1 MWEIL
6 LPLKLIFLEV
16 KKRMNSYN
24 SLPPLQNSKVTA
36 AFKALSQK
44 SKALFIVIFLV
55 GFSSFAQ
62 QTARVKGIV
71 FNENNQPISGVSVA
85 FLDQTVV
92 SNENGFYI
100 LSIPANTSGRL
111 FFSHLT
117 YKSHSIVFEL
127 KPNEDYEYN
136 PVLKT
141 NIEEIGAIVID
152 NRGRKRVEGVTH
164 IEPQTVRLIPGA
176 NAGVE
181 NIIKTLP
188 GVYSNNELSTQYNV
202 RGGNYDE
209 NLVYVNEIEI
219 YRPFLIRSGQ
229 QEGLS
234 FTNTDMV
241 GNIDFSAGG
250 FQSKFG
256 DKLSSVLDITYR
268 TPTRFG
274 ASAEAS
280 FLGGSLTLEGV
291 SKDQKWAAIV
301 GGRYRDNSLLVNS
314 QDTETNFRPRFA
326 DVQSYVTFTPN
337 KQWQFSFLGNISSNR
352 YDYEPLVKRTKFG
365 TIDNPTELSVFY
377 EGQEKDQ
384 YTTYFGALKTTY
396 LVNENFN
403 LKLIGSLYHAT
414 EQEHFD
420 ILGQY
425 RLGEVETNIGSDNF
439 GEVEF
444 TRGIGSQLN
453 HGRNNLD
460 ALIANLE
467 LKGFHY
473 LGKNQVE
480 WGVKYTREDLRDRLV
495 EWEVIDSAGFSLNP
509 PIGYP
514 TNDQPYNPYT
524 GPLVPY
530 QNVRATN
537 FTTIDRLSGFV
548 QFNRRGTINEHEIWY
563 NLGVRAHN
571 WTVSGEGI
579 ESSNQTVFSP
589 RGQFAIKPNWQ
600 HDMVFR
606 ASVGMYHQP
615 PMYRELRNQEGE
627 VVSDV
632 KAQKS
637 IHYVISNDY
646 SFKLWERPFKL
657 ISEYYYKSMDDVNPY
672 TLENVRIRYSAQ
684 NNAKAFATGFDMRLN
699 GEFVPGTES
708 WFSFGWMK
716 TEENIEDRG
725 YIARPTDQRLKFG
738 ALFQDYMPNIPN
750 VKVYLN
756 LVYNT
761 GLPGGSPSY
770 ADPYVYQNRLKD
782 YRRADVGFSY
792 VFIDA
797 SNPEITDRTGLF
809 KNFKEFSVGLEI
821 FNLFNNQN
829 AITNTWVRDV
839 YTKQQYGIPN
849 YLTTRVFSLKLNM
862 RI

>member
-1 MWEIL
+1 
-6 LPLKLIFLEV
+6 
-16 KKRMNSYN
+16 MNRY
-24 SLPPLQNSKVTA
+24 
-36 AFKALSQK
+36 
-44 SKALFIVIFLV
+44 IVVFVCFWI
-55 GFSSFAQ
+55 GFVSFSQ
-62 QTARVKGIV
+62 QTARIKGII
-71 FNENNQPISGVSVA
+71 FDQNKQPISDVSIA
-85 FLDQTVV
+85 FLDNTAT
-92 SNENGFYI
+92 SNQNGFYTI
-100 LSIPANTSGRL
+100 TIPANIKSEL
-111 FFSHLT
+111 VFSHISFQFHKLT
-117 YKSHSIVFEL
+117 IEL

-136 PVLKT
+136 PILDVSSETINSVL
-141 NIEEIGAIVID
+141 ID
-152 NRGRKRVEGVTH
+152 QKGRKRIEGITH

-250 FQSKFG
+250 FQAKYG
-256 DKLSSVLDITYR
+256 DKMASVLDITYR

-274 ASAEAS
+274 INAQAS
-280 FLGGSLTLEGV
+280 FLGGNLTLEGV
-291 SKDQKWAAIV
+291 SKNQKWSGII
-301 GGRYRDNSLLVNS
+301 GFRYRDNSLLVDS
-314 QDTETNFRPRFA
+314 QDTETEFKPRFG
-326 DVQSYVTFTPN
+326 DIQSYIKFTPN
-337 KQWQFSFLGNISSNR
+337 KKWEFSFLGNISSNR
-352 YDYEPLVKRTKFG
+352 YDYQPLVKRTKFG
-365 TIDNPTELSVFY
+365 TIDNPTELSVIY
-377 EGQEKDQ
+377 QGQEKDH

-396 LVNENFN
+396 LVNDNFN
-403 LKLIGSLYHAT
+403 LKLIGSLYHAS

-425 RLGEVETNIGSDNF
+425 NLGEVDTNIGSENF
-439 GEVEF
+439 GEVPY

-460 ALIANLE
+460 ALIANIE

-473 LGKNQVE
+473 LKKNQIE
-480 WGVKYTREDLRDRLV
+480 WNLKYTREDLRDRLV

-509 PIGYP
+509 PVGYDK
-514 TNDQPYNPYT
+514 NDQPYNPYY
-524 GPLVPY
+524 GPLIPY

-537 FTTIDRLSGFV
+537 YSTIDRISGFV
-548 QFNRRGTINEHEIWY
+548 QFNRRGKIGEHEVWY

-571 WTVSGEGI
+571 WNVSGDSI
-579 ESSNQTVFSP
+579 KSSNQTIFSP
-589 RGQFAIKPNWQ
+589 RTQFTIKPNWEA
-600 HDMVFR
+600 DMIFR
-606 ASVGMYHQP
+606 ISTGIYHQP
-615 PMYRELRNQEGE
+615 PMYKELRNQKGII
-627 VVSDV
+627 VADV

-637 IHYVISNDY
+637 IHYVIANDY
-646 SFKLWERPFKL
+646 SFQLWQRPFKL
-657 ISEYYYKSMDDVNPY
+657 ISEVYYKQMSDVNTY
-672 TLENVRIRYSAQ
+672 TLENVRIRYRAN
-684 NNAKAFATGFDMRLN
+684 NNAKAYATGLDVRLN

-708 WFSFGWMK
+708 WFSFGWMQ
-716 TEENIEDRG
+716 TQENIDNQG

-738 ALFQDYMPNIPN
+738 ALFQDYMPNIPK

-782 YRRADVGFSY
+782 YRRVDVGFSY
-792 VFIDA
+792 VFVDD
-797 SNPEITDRTGLF
+797 SKD
-809 KNFKEFSVGLEI
+809 KEKKAGWLKSFRELSVGLEI
-821 FNLFNNQN
+821 FNIFDNQN
-829 AITNTWVRDV
+829 SITNTWVRDV
-839 YTKQQYGIPN
+839 YTKNQYGIPN
-849 YLTTRVFSLKLNM
+849 YLTTRVFSLKMNV